1 MQIGSLFV
9 KLGIKTDNA
18 AIKRFDNNIRGA
30 AVRMAGFGAAFVAA
44 GVALDKFTKGSIDT
58 TVALQNIANRTGLA
72 ISKLQQF
79 GQATQLSDL
88 TVTAQQ
94 AALEIA
100 NLQQKLT
107 EMRTKGTSDEA
118 FITWQIDRSGDAFS
132 VLEKIRERIK
142 GMSKSKAGLAI
153 ADLGLS
159 PQMIN
164 VLRLSRAEFEKLGK
178 NKFLSEKQRQ
188 TILNL
193 GTAFTRLKLRIGALK
208 DQAVAKLAPSLEKLI
223 NSGFKWFEQNG
234 NKVIDIMSRM
244 GRALTSFS
252 SAISNAVG
260 LVAGL
265 KFGFEGIAIVLGALA
280 IRFAPIAT
288 LVTGLILLLDDIAV
302 HARGGSSAIGL
313 LLDKI
318 NELTGIELSAGGL
331 LAGIAA
337 IGIALTMLLGK
348 FRLVSGA
355 AGLLGL
361 GGKGGAIKK
370 LLLAVGLGA
379 GGDALG
385 DALGGTL
392 GDVLSGAG
400 TGAAIGSILGVPG
413 ALVGGAIGGAV
424 GGFTSEPP
432 LSQSTINN
440 AQRSNST
447 QNNNVSVVIDAAN
460 ANDAAQNFKNI
471 MPGLF
476 NKLQAGVR

>member
-44 GVALDKFTKGSIDT
+44 GVALDKFTKGSIDSS
-58 TVALQNIANRTGLA
+58 VALQNIANRTGLA

-94 AALEIA
+94 AALEVA

-164 VLRLSRAEFEKLGK
+164 VLRLSRAEFDKLGE
-178 NKFLSEKQRQ
+178 NKFLSDKQRQ

-234 NKVIDIMSRM
+234 NKVIDIMSGM

-265 KFGFEGIAIVLGALA
+265 RFGLEGIGIVLAGLA
-280 IRFAPIAT
+280 VRFAPIAT
-288 LVTGLILLLDDIAV
+288 LVTGVILLLDDIAV
-302 HARGGSSAIGL
+302 AARGGNSAIGL
-313 LLDKI
+313 LGAKLKATFQPLTNLIISIGNYIHEYLIAPIEMFI
-318 NELTGIELSAGGL
+318 NRI
-331 LAGIAA
+331 
-337 IGIALTMLLGK
+337 
-348 FRLVSGA
+348 FGA
-355 AGLLGL
+355 VNAV
-361 GGKGGAIKK
+361 KG
-370 LLLAVGLGA
+370 
-379 GGDALG
+379 
-385 DALGGTL
+385 
-392 GDVLSGAG
+392 
-400 TGAAIGSILGVPG
+400 ILGVDSVEGMQMPDG
-413 ALVGGAIGGAV
+413 GIASVGSSIIQ
-424 GGFTSEPP
+424 GFNADPS

-460 ANDAAQNFKNI
+460 AKEASQDFKNI

-476 NKLQAGVR
+476 EELMAGVR